1 MNKPWKV
8 ILAFVGVF
16 VAGAVFGGFLSVRL
30 WPQPFRPGPPA
41 QPGQPRGGPGGEQ
54 FSLQVF
60 RRLSDRLELTDVQKE
75 KLRPIIKETDAAM
88 RRLRTANFRES
99 TAVAEQM
106 HEKIAAILTP
116 AQLAKLDAMRKEMRE
131 RWTKERQQ
139 RWGDRPPPP
148 GERPAL
154 VRPELQP
161 ELPEPVPS
169 R

>member
-8 ILAFVGVF
+8 ILAFLGVF
-16 VAGAVFGGFLSVRL
+16 VAGAVFGGFLSGRL
-30 WPQPFRPGPPA
+30 LQRFRPAPPA

-60 RRLSDRLELTDVQKE
+60 RRLSERLELTDTQKE
-75 KLRPIIKETDAAM
+75 QLRPIIKETDAEM

-99 TAVAEQM
+99 MALAEQM

-116 AQLAKLDAMRKEMRE
+116 EQLAKLEAMRKEMRE

-139 RWGDRPPPP
+139 RWGDRPPP
-148 GERPAL
+148 GDRPAR
-154 VRPELQP
+154 VRPDA
-161 ELPEPVPS
+161 LPEPPDHEPAP
-169 R
+169 